1 MVKSVTVS
9 ISSLKKCKSLVGSYW
24 ISRLKIFVSSREAP
38 KVINSYKIIE
48 KTKDNGDKS
57 FYILGKSDLVFPSL
71 SEILKFY
78 SSHYLNQS
86 PLIKPVRI

>member
-1 MVKSVTVS
+1 MRQVNVFSNFS
-9 ISSLKKCKSLVGSYW
+9 RNFFSLF
-24 ISRLKIFVSSREAP
+24 LKIFVSSREAP